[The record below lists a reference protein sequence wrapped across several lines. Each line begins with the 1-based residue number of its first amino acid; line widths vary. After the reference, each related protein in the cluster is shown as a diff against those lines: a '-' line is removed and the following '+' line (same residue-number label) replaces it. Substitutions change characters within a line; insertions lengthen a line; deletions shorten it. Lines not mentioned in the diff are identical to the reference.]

1 MSRESKYSGPRESR
15 YRIRFMSSVILA
27 EIIAICFFNF
37 WPVPENAGN
46 ENIPTDFSD
55 DVIAIEDAVIT
66 RQESRPPP
74 PPKPQ
79 IPIPVPNDEVIE
91 EKPIKLDEINFSKYA
106 DSLSTS
112 LTGSQGDSDK
122 PVSNPQKSPSIIR
135 IVEPTVPEAAQKAK
149 IKAEIWVSF
158 LVDKQGKVEEASIS
172 QIKLYNRETGEVR
185 NVNTINYGLT
195 EATLNAALQWK
206 FRPATEDGKPVKA
219 YTKHIFTFGF

>member
-1 MSRESKYSGPRESR
+1 
-15 YRIRFMSSVILA
+15 MSSVIVA

-37 WPVPENAGN
+37 WPVPENSGN
-46 ENIPTDFSD
+46 QYTPVDFSD

-79 IPIPVPNDEVIE
+79 IPIPVPDDEVIE
-91 EKPIKLDEINFSKYA
+91 EKPIDLDEINFSKFS

-135 IVEPTVPEAAQKAK
+135 IVEPTVPDAAKKAK
-149 IKAEIWVSF
+149 IKAEIWVNF
-158 LVDKQGKVEEASIS
+158 LVDKQGRVEEASIS
-172 QIKLYNRETGEVR
+172 QIKLYNRETGEVQ
-185 NVNTINYGLT
+185 NVETINYGLT
-195 EATLNAALQWK
+195 EATLDAALQWK
-206 FRPATEDGKPVKA
+206 FRPATDGGNPVKA